1 MIIEIKNNI
10 EKILNDKNL
19 SDKNLKFRKKQIEIF
34 LNKGFPNKK
43 IEEWKYSD
51 LDQIIKKNITKINY
65 KLNNIK
71 KNKFN
76 NSDIINDFEHNKIIY
91 VNGKI
96 IKFELPFEDDRNI
109 EIYDDQN
116 FDPSKNPINSLINLN
131 NALTFNYSKI
141 KIKKNYCFKRPL
153 IIYHFDTKEL
163 NSSVINF
170 RCDFELDENSSL
182 DVINVFKNYSEN
194 NFININHQFNVGKNS
209 NIKNYVVDSELNSNI
224 KYFFNNI
231 DLENNSYLESFIF
244 SRGSKFLRNEINC
257 NLNDKY
263 SSAFISGI
271 IDLKFMNK
279 AKAIENQKELF
290 GHPLGL
296 YILFFT
302 ELWERFSYYGM
313 RALFTLFLVAETTS
327 DNPGFGWTNE
337 EALALY
343 GWYTMLVYVSS
354 IPGGWVADKL
364 LGQKKTVMLGGILLC
379 IGHSV
384 LAFDSEISFY
394 IGCLFIILGVGGL
407 KPNISSMV
415 GGLYKQGDERRD
427 LGFYIF
433 YMGINIGG
441 FLAPILCG
449 ILAQKYGWHYGF
461 GLAAI
466 GMFLG
471 QVVYIWG
478 QKHLKHVGNLIS
490 RKNEADK
497 AILDKPLTSIEKDRI
512 KVLLLSFLL
521 IILFWAAFEQAG
533 GLMNLYA
540 QQKTD
545 RTIFGMT
552 IPASVFQ
559 SVNSFFIITLATV
572 VGRFWY
578 KWKQKGNEAS
588 SIFKMAVGHLF

>member
-1 MIIEIKNNI
+1 MITEIKNNI

-91 VNGKI
+91 VNGKT
-96 IKFELPFEDDRNI
+96 IKFELPFEDDSSI

-224 KYFFNNI
+224 KYFFTNI
-231 DLENNSYLESFIF
+231 DLENNSNLESFIF

-271 IDLKFMNK
+271 IDLKEQQQHEIKTNINHFS
-279 AKAIENQKELF
+279 ENTK
-290 GHPLGL
+290 
-296 YILFFT
+296 
-302 ELWERFSYYGM
+302 SYQ
-313 RALFTLFLVAETTS
+313 LV
-327 DNPGFGWTNE
+327 
-337 EALALY
+337 
-343 GWYTMLVYVSS
+343 
-354 IPGGWVADKL
+354 K
-364 LGQKKTVMLGGILLC
+364 
-379 IGHSV
+379 SV
-384 LAFDSEISFY
+384 LKDKSK
-394 IGCLFIILGVGGL
+394 GVF
-407 KPNISSMV
+407 
-415 GGLYKQGDERRD
+415 QGK
-427 LGFYIF
+427 IF
-433 YMGINIGG
+433 VD
-441 FLAPILCG
+441 
-449 ILAQKYGWHYGF
+449 Q
-461 GLAAI
+461 
-466 GMFLG
+466 
-471 QVVYIWG
+471 
-478 QKHLKHVGNLIS
+478 
-490 RKNEADK
+490 EA
-497 AILDKPLTSIEKDRI
+497 
-512 KVLLLSFLL
+512 
-521 IILFWAAFEQAG
+521 
-533 GLMNLYA
+533 
-540 QQKTD
+540 QKTD
-545 RTIFGMT
+545 GYQLSKALLLDENTEFDAKPELEIYADDVKCSHGST
-552 IPASVFQ
+552 S
-559 SVNSFFIITLATV
+559 
-572 VGRFWY
+572 
-578 KWKQKGNEAS
+578 GNLDS
-588 SIFKMAVGHLF
+588 DSIFYLMSRGLNYQQSRKLLVDGFLNDVVEKITNLNVKNYIKKLIKI

>member
-10 EKILNDKNL
+10 EKSLNDKNL

-96 IKFELPFEDDRNI
+96 IKFELPFEDDRSI

-209 NIKNYVVDSELNSNI
+209 NIKNYIIDSELNSNI
-224 KYFFNNI
+224 KYFFTNI
-231 DLENNSYLESFIF
+231 DLENNSNLESFIF

-271 IDLKFMNK
+271 IDLKEQQQHEIKTNINHFS
-279 AKAIENQKELF
+279 ENTK
-290 GHPLGL
+290 
-296 YILFFT
+296 
-302 ELWERFSYYGM
+302 SYQ
-313 RALFTLFLVAETTS
+313 LV
-327 DNPGFGWTNE
+327 
-337 EALALY
+337 
-343 GWYTMLVYVSS
+343 
-354 IPGGWVADKL
+354 K
-364 LGQKKTVMLGGILLC
+364 
-379 IGHSV
+379 SV
-384 LAFDSEISFY
+384 LKDKSK
-394 IGCLFIILGVGGL
+394 GVF
-407 KPNISSMV
+407 
-415 GGLYKQGDERRD
+415 QGK
-427 LGFYIF
+427 IF
-433 YMGINIGG
+433 VD
-441 FLAPILCG
+441 
-449 ILAQKYGWHYGF
+449 Q
-461 GLAAI
+461 
-466 GMFLG
+466 
-471 QVVYIWG
+471 
-478 QKHLKHVGNLIS
+478 
-490 RKNEADK
+490 EA
-497 AILDKPLTSIEKDRI
+497 
-512 KVLLLSFLL
+512 
-521 IILFWAAFEQAG
+521 
-533 GLMNLYA
+533 
-540 QQKTD
+540 QKTD
-545 RTIFGMT
+545 GYQLSKALLLDENTEFDAKPELEIYADDVKCSHGST
-552 IPASVFQ
+552 S
-559 SVNSFFIITLATV
+559 
-572 VGRFWY
+572 
-578 KWKQKGNEAS
+578 GNLDS
-588 SIFKMAVGHLF
+588 DSIFYLMSRGLNYQQSRKLLVDGFLNDVVEKITNLNVKNYIKKLIKI

>member
-1 MIIEIKNNI
+1 MITEIKNNI
-10 EKILNDKNL
+10 EKFLNDKNL

-96 IKFELPFEDDRNI
+96 IKFELPFEDDKSI
-109 EIYDDQN
+109 EIYGDQN

-224 KYFFNNI
+224 KYFFTNI
-231 DLENNSYLESFIF
+231 DLENNSNLESFIF

-271 IDLKFMNK
+271 IDLKEQQQHEIKTNINHFS
-279 AKAIENQKELF
+279 ENTK
-290 GHPLGL
+290 
-296 YILFFT
+296 
-302 ELWERFSYYGM
+302 SYQ
-313 RALFTLFLVAETTS
+313 LV
-327 DNPGFGWTNE
+327 
-337 EALALY
+337 
-343 GWYTMLVYVSS
+343 
-354 IPGGWVADKL
+354 K
-364 LGQKKTVMLGGILLC
+364 
-379 IGHSV
+379 SV
-384 LAFDSEISFY
+384 LKDKSK
-394 IGCLFIILGVGGL
+394 GVF
-407 KPNISSMV
+407 
-415 GGLYKQGDERRD
+415 QGK
-427 LGFYIF
+427 IF
-433 YMGINIGG
+433 VD
-441 FLAPILCG
+441 
-449 ILAQKYGWHYGF
+449 Q
-461 GLAAI
+461 
-466 GMFLG
+466 
-471 QVVYIWG
+471 
-478 QKHLKHVGNLIS
+478 
-490 RKNEADK
+490 EA
-497 AILDKPLTSIEKDRI
+497 
-512 KVLLLSFLL
+512 
-521 IILFWAAFEQAG
+521 
-533 GLMNLYA
+533 
-540 QQKTD
+540 QKTD
-545 RTIFGMT
+545 GYQLSKALLLDENTEFDAKPELEIYADDVKCSHGST
-552 IPASVFQ
+552 S
-559 SVNSFFIITLATV
+559 
-572 VGRFWY
+572 
-578 KWKQKGNEAS
+578 GNLDS
-588 SIFKMAVGHLF
+588 DSIFYLMSRGLNYQQSRKLLVDGFLNDVVEKITNFNVKNYIKKLIKI

>member
-1 MIIEIKNNI
+1 MITEIKNNI
-10 EKILNDKNL
+10 EKFLNDKNL

-96 IKFELPFEDDRNI
+96 IKFELPFEDDKSI
-109 EIYDDQN
+109 EIYGDQN

-224 KYFFNNI
+224 KYFFTNI
-231 DLENNSYLESFIF
+231 DLENNSNLESFIF

-271 IDLKFMNK
+271 IDLKEQQQHEIKTNINHFS
-279 AKAIENQKELF
+279 ENTK
-290 GHPLGL
+290 
-296 YILFFT
+296 
-302 ELWERFSYYGM
+302 SYQ
-313 RALFTLFLVAETTS
+313 LV
-327 DNPGFGWTNE
+327 
-337 EALALY
+337 
-343 GWYTMLVYVSS
+343 
-354 IPGGWVADKL
+354 K
-364 LGQKKTVMLGGILLC
+364 
-379 IGHSV
+379 SV
-384 LAFDSEISFY
+384 LKDKSK
-394 IGCLFIILGVGGL
+394 GVF
-407 KPNISSMV
+407 
-415 GGLYKQGDERRD
+415 QGK
-427 LGFYIF
+427 IF
-433 YMGINIGG
+433 VD
-441 FLAPILCG
+441 
-449 ILAQKYGWHYGF
+449 Q
-461 GLAAI
+461 
-466 GMFLG
+466 
-471 QVVYIWG
+471 
-478 QKHLKHVGNLIS
+478 
-490 RKNEADK
+490 EA
-497 AILDKPLTSIEKDRI
+497 
-512 KVLLLSFLL
+512 
-521 IILFWAAFEQAG
+521 
-533 GLMNLYA
+533 
-540 QQKTD
+540 QKTD
-545 RTIFGMT
+545 GYQLSKALLLDENTEFDAKPELEIYADDVKCSHGST
-552 IPASVFQ
+552 S
-559 SVNSFFIITLATV
+559 
-572 VGRFWY
+572 
-578 KWKQKGNEAS
+578 GNLDS
-588 SIFKMAVGHLF
+588 DSIFYLMSRGLNYQQSRKLLVDGFLNDVVEKITNLNVKNYIKKLIKI

>member
-1 MIIEIKNNI
+1 MITEIKNNI
-10 EKILNDKNL
+10 EKFLNDKNL

-96 IKFELPFEDDRNI
+96 IKFELPFEDDKSI
-109 EIYDDQN
+109 EIYGDQN

-224 KYFFNNI
+224 KYFFTNI
-231 DLENNSYLESFIF
+231 DLENNSNLESFIF

-271 IDLKFMNK
+271 IDLKEQQQHEIKTNINHF
-279 AKAIENQKELF
+279 AENTK
-290 GHPLGL
+290 
-296 YILFFT
+296 
-302 ELWERFSYYGM
+302 SYQ
-313 RALFTLFLVAETTS
+313 LV
-327 DNPGFGWTNE
+327 
-337 EALALY
+337 
-343 GWYTMLVYVSS
+343 
-354 IPGGWVADKL
+354 K
-364 LGQKKTVMLGGILLC
+364 
-379 IGHSV
+379 SV
-384 LAFDSEISFY
+384 LKDKSK
-394 IGCLFIILGVGGL
+394 GVF
-407 KPNISSMV
+407 
-415 GGLYKQGDERRD
+415 QGK
-427 LGFYIF
+427 IF
-433 YMGINIGG
+433 VD
-441 FLAPILCG
+441 
-449 ILAQKYGWHYGF
+449 Q
-461 GLAAI
+461 
-466 GMFLG
+466 
-471 QVVYIWG
+471 
-478 QKHLKHVGNLIS
+478 
-490 RKNEADK
+490 EA
-497 AILDKPLTSIEKDRI
+497 
-512 KVLLLSFLL
+512 
-521 IILFWAAFEQAG
+521 
-533 GLMNLYA
+533 
-540 QQKTD
+540 QKTD
-545 RTIFGMT
+545 GYQLSKALLLDENTEFDAKPELEIYADDVKCSHGST
-552 IPASVFQ
+552 S
-559 SVNSFFIITLATV
+559 
-572 VGRFWY
+572 
-578 KWKQKGNEAS
+578 GNLDS
-588 SIFKMAVGHLF
+588 DSIFYLMSRGLNYQQSRKLLVDGFLNDVVEKITNLNVKNYIKKLIKI

>member
-96 IKFELPFEDDRNI
+96 IKFELPFEDDRSI

-209 NIKNYVVDSELNSNI
+209 NIKNYVIDSELNSNI
-224 KYFFNNI
+224 KYFFTNI
-231 DLENNSYLESFIF
+231 DLENNSNLESFIF

-271 IDLKFMNK
+271 IDLKEQQQHEIKTNINHFS
-279 AKAIENQKELF
+279 ENTK
-290 GHPLGL
+290 
-296 YILFFT
+296 
-302 ELWERFSYYGM
+302 SYQ
-313 RALFTLFLVAETTS
+313 LV
-327 DNPGFGWTNE
+327 
-337 EALALY
+337 
-343 GWYTMLVYVSS
+343 
-354 IPGGWVADKL
+354 K
-364 LGQKKTVMLGGILLC
+364 
-379 IGHSV
+379 SV
-384 LAFDSEISFY
+384 LKDKSK
-394 IGCLFIILGVGGL
+394 GVF
-407 KPNISSMV
+407 
-415 GGLYKQGDERRD
+415 QGK
-427 LGFYIF
+427 IF
-433 YMGINIGG
+433 VD
-441 FLAPILCG
+441 
-449 ILAQKYGWHYGF
+449 Q
-461 GLAAI
+461 
-466 GMFLG
+466 
-471 QVVYIWG
+471 
-478 QKHLKHVGNLIS
+478 
-490 RKNEADK
+490 EA
-497 AILDKPLTSIEKDRI
+497 
-512 KVLLLSFLL
+512 
-521 IILFWAAFEQAG
+521 
-533 GLMNLYA
+533 
-540 QQKTD
+540 QKTD
-545 RTIFGMT
+545 GYQLSKALLLDENTEFDAKPELEIYADDVKCSHGST
-552 IPASVFQ
+552 S
-559 SVNSFFIITLATV
+559 
-572 VGRFWY
+572 
-578 KWKQKGNEAS
+578 GNLDS
-588 SIFKMAVGHLF
+588 DSIFYLMSRGLNYQQSRKLLVDGFLNDVVEKITNLNVKNYIKKLIKI

>member
-1 MIIEIKNNI
+1 MIMEIKNNI

-43 IEEWKYSD
+43 IEDWKYSD
-51 LDQIIKKNITKINY
+51 LDQIIKKDITKINY

-96 IKFELPFEDDRNI
+96 IKFELPFEDDKSI
-109 EIYDDQN
+109 EIYGDQN

-224 KYFFNNI
+224 KYFFTNI
-231 DLENNSYLESFIF
+231 DLENNSNLESFIF

-271 IDLKFMNK
+271 IDLKEQQQHEIKTNINHFS
-279 AKAIENQKELF
+279 ENTK
-290 GHPLGL
+290 
-296 YILFFT
+296 
-302 ELWERFSYYGM
+302 SYQ
-313 RALFTLFLVAETTS
+313 LV
-327 DNPGFGWTNE
+327 
-337 EALALY
+337 
-343 GWYTMLVYVSS
+343 
-354 IPGGWVADKL
+354 K
-364 LGQKKTVMLGGILLC
+364 
-379 IGHSV
+379 SV
-384 LAFDSEISFY
+384 LKDKSK
-394 IGCLFIILGVGGL
+394 GVF
-407 KPNISSMV
+407 
-415 GGLYKQGDERRD
+415 QGK
-427 LGFYIF
+427 IF
-433 YMGINIGG
+433 VD
-441 FLAPILCG
+441 
-449 ILAQKYGWHYGF
+449 Q
-461 GLAAI
+461 
-466 GMFLG
+466 
-471 QVVYIWG
+471 
-478 QKHLKHVGNLIS
+478 
-490 RKNEADK
+490 EA
-497 AILDKPLTSIEKDRI
+497 
-512 KVLLLSFLL
+512 
-521 IILFWAAFEQAG
+521 
-533 GLMNLYA
+533 
-540 QQKTD
+540 QKTD
-545 RTIFGMT
+545 GYQLSKALLLDENTEFDAKPELEIYADDVKCSHGST
-552 IPASVFQ
+552 S
-559 SVNSFFIITLATV
+559 
-572 VGRFWY
+572 
-578 KWKQKGNEAS
+578 GNLDS
-588 SIFKMAVGHLF
+588 DSIFYLMSRGLNYQQSRKLLVDGFLNDVVEKITNLNVKNYIKKLIKI

>member
-96 IKFELPFEDDRNI
+96 IKFELPFEDDRSI

-209 NIKNYVVDSELNSNI
+209 NIKNYVVDSEFNSNI
-224 KYFFNNI
+224 KYFFTNI
-231 DLENNSYLESFIF
+231 DLENNSNLESFIF

-271 IDLKFMNK
+271 IDLKEQQQHEIKTNINHFS
-279 AKAIENQKELF
+279 ENTK
-290 GHPLGL
+290 
-296 YILFFT
+296 
-302 ELWERFSYYGM
+302 SYQ
-313 RALFTLFLVAETTS
+313 LV
-327 DNPGFGWTNE
+327 
-337 EALALY
+337 
-343 GWYTMLVYVSS
+343 
-354 IPGGWVADKL
+354 K
-364 LGQKKTVMLGGILLC
+364 
-379 IGHSV
+379 SV
-384 LAFDSEISFY
+384 LKDKSK
-394 IGCLFIILGVGGL
+394 GVF
-407 KPNISSMV
+407 
-415 GGLYKQGDERRD
+415 QGK
-427 LGFYIF
+427 IF
-433 YMGINIGG
+433 VD
-441 FLAPILCG
+441 
-449 ILAQKYGWHYGF
+449 Q
-461 GLAAI
+461 
-466 GMFLG
+466 
-471 QVVYIWG
+471 
-478 QKHLKHVGNLIS
+478 
-490 RKNEADK
+490 EA
-497 AILDKPLTSIEKDRI
+497 
-512 KVLLLSFLL
+512 
-521 IILFWAAFEQAG
+521 
-533 GLMNLYA
+533 
-540 QQKTD
+540 QKTD
-545 RTIFGMT
+545 GYQLSKALLLDENTEFDAKPELEIYADDVKCSHGST
-552 IPASVFQ
+552 S
-559 SVNSFFIITLATV
+559 
-572 VGRFWY
+572 
-578 KWKQKGNEAS
+578 GNLDS
-588 SIFKMAVGHLF
+588 DSIFYLMSRGLNYQQSRKLLVDGFLNDVVEKITNLNVKNYIKKLIKI